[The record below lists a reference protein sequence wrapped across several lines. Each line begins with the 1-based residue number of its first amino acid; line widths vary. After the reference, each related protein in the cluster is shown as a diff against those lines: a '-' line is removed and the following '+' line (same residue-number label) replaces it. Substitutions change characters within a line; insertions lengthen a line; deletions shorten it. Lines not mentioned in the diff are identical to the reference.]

1 MTDAMRIIDLS
12 HEIGA
17 GFAAYPGLPAPVVDD
32 YLGWEESHRTY
43 CSGTEFRIGRITLVG
58 NTGTYLDTPAHRYR
72 DGFDLSALP
81 LEVVVELPGV
91 LVRTAARAIPS
102 AAFAG
107 IQVRDRA
114 VLVSTGWCRHWETTR
129 YGGAGHPYLTAGAAD
144 LLADRGAGLVGID
157 SVNIDDTSP
166 ASAGRRPAHSA
177 LLAAGIPIVEH
188 LCDLEELDDGPFTFT
203 AVPVKVKGLA
213 TFPVRAYARQGPR

>member
-1 MTDAMRIIDLS
+1 MGIIDLS

-17 GFAAYPGLPAPVVDD
+17 GFAAYPGLPSPIIDD
-32 YLGWEESHRTY
+32 YLGWEDSHRTY
-43 CSGTEFRIGRITLVG
+43 CPGTEFRIGRITMVG

-81 LEVVVELPGV
+81 LEAVVELPGV
-91 LVRTAARAIPS
+91 LVRTTARAIS
-102 AAFAG
+102 AAAFTG
-107 IQVRDRA
+107 LQVRGRA
-114 VLVSTGWCRHWETTR
+114 VLVSTGWCRHWETAR
-129 YGGAGHPYLTAGAAD
+129 YGGGGHPHLTADAAD
-144 LLADRGAGLVGID
+144 LLARRGAGLVGID

-166 ASAGRRPAHSA
+166 AGAGRRPVHSA

-188 LCDLEELDDGPFTFT
+188 LRDLEKLDDGPFTFT

-213 TFPVRAYARQGPR
+213 TFPVRAYARQSPR